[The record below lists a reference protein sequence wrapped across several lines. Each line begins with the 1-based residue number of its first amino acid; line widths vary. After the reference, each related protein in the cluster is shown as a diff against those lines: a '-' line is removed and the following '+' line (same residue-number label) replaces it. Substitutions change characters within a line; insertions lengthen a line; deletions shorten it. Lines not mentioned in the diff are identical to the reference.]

1 MHLNDNLY
9 KNIDRFSVN
18 LYDGRFEKAEISI
31 DEKTA
36 FVEEYVKVDNEKDQ
50 EKVLHKALD
59 KILIAH
65 RNTKLFLFMMTG
77 PFFLLAKT
85 VQYII
90 KGIVFYWFYKK
101 AKTVAPGNGVEE
113 KPKEDQDKDYPP
125 KEPRKTVYLNAAKSE
140 DTPNKE

>member
-50 EKVLHKALD
+50 V
-59 KILIAH
+59 
-65 RNTKLFLFMMTG
+65 
-77 PFFLLAKT
+77 
-85 VQYII
+85 
-90 KGIVFYWFYKK
+90 
-101 AKTVAPGNGVEE
+101 NGF
-113 KPKEDQDKDYPP
+113 
-125 KEPRKTVYLNAAKSE
+125 
-140 DTPNKE
+140 

>member
-85 VQYII
+85 I
-90 KGIVFYWFYKK
+90 
-101 AKTVAPGNGVEE
+101 
-113 KPKEDQDKDYPP
+113 
-125 KEPRKTVYLNAAKSE
+125 
-140 DTPNKE
+140 